1 MSLEFIPYGRQAID
15 DDDIAA
21 VVETLR
27 SPWLTTGPM
36 VEAFEADFAAYVGA
50 SHAVA
55 VSNGTAALHLAML
68 AADVGPGDEV
78 IAPAITFVAS
88 ANAARYAGAD
98 VKFADVDP
106 ESFLIDVDSVR
117 SLITPRTKAIVPVDY
132 GGMPCDYSAL
142 QALADEY
149 GLVIV
154 EDACHAP
161 GAEYQRRPV
170 GSLSTMTAF
179 SFHPVKHLTTGE
191 GGMITTE
198 SEELA
203 TRLRILRS
211 HGITSDFRQREA
223 AGTWELD
230 QVDLGYNYR
239 IADIN
244 CALGRSQL
252 SKQPDWV
259 IARREIADRYTEAFR
274 DIEGLAVQSEP
285 EGRRSAWH
293 LYPVRITGA
302 DAASIRREVYA
313 RMRAES
319 IGVNVH
325 YRPVYLNTYYRQL
338 GYSEGLCPVAE
349 DVYAGLL
356 SLPMWPGLDESSQER
371 VIASLRS
378 ALAELRQV

>member
-223 AGTWELD
+223 AG
-230 QVDLGYNYR
+230 
-239 IADIN
+239 
-244 CALGRSQL
+244 
-252 SKQPDWV
+252 
-259 IARREIADRYTEAFR
+259 
-274 DIEGLAVQSEP
+274 
-285 EGRRSAWH
+285 
-293 LYPVRITGA
+293 
-302 DAASIRREVYA
+302 
-313 RMRAES
+313 
-319 IGVNVH
+319 
-325 YRPVYLNTYYRQL
+325 
-338 GYSEGLCPVAE
+338 
-349 DVYAGLL
+349 
-356 SLPMWPGLDESSQER
+356 PGS
-371 VIASLRS
+371 
-378 ALAELRQV
+378 

>member
-1 MSLEFIPYGRQAID
+1 MSLDFIPYGRQTVD
-15 DDDIAA
+15 DQDVAA

-68 AADVGPGDEV
+68 AAGVGAGDEV

-132 GGMPCDYSAL
+132 GGMPCNYSAL

-161 GAEYQRRPV
+161 GAEYQGRPV

-198 SEELA
+198 SEDLA

-230 QVDLGYNYR
+230 QVELGYNYR

>member
-1 MSLEFIPYGRQAID
+1 M
-15 DDDIAA
+15 
-21 VVETLR
+21 
-27 SPWLTTGPM
+27 
-36 VEAFEADFAAYVGA
+36 
-50 SHAVA
+50 
-55 VSNGTAALHLAML
+55 
-68 AADVGPGDEV
+68 
-78 IAPAITFVAS
+78 
-88 ANAARYAGAD
+88 
-98 VKFADVDP
+98 
-106 ESFLIDVDSVR
+106 
-117 SLITPRTKAIVPVDY
+117 
-132 GGMPCDYSAL
+132 
-142 QALADEY
+142 
-149 GLVIV
+149 
-154 EDACHAP
+154 
-161 GAEYQRRPV
+161 
-170 GSLSTMTAF
+170 
-179 SFHPVKHLTTGE
+179 
-191 GGMITTE
+191 
-198 SEELA
+198 
-203 TRLRILRS
+203 
-211 HGITSDFRQREA
+211 
-223 AGTWELD
+223 
-230 QVDLGYNYR
+230 
-239 IADIN
+239 
-244 CALGRSQL
+244 
-252 SKQPDWV
+252 

>member
-1 MSLEFIPYGRQAID
+1 MSLDFIPYGRQTVD
-15 DDDIAA
+15 DQDIAA

-161 GAEYQRRPV
+161 GAEYQGRPV

-198 SEELA
+198 SEDLA

-230 QVDLGYNYR
+230 QVELGYNYR

-252 SKQPDWV
+252 SKQPDGV

-302 DAASIRREVYA
+302 DAASIRRDVYA

>member
-1 MSLEFIPYGRQAID
+1 MSLEFIPYGRQTVD

-36 VEAFEADFAAYVGA
+36 VEAFEVDFAAYVGA

-68 AADVGPGDEV
+68 AAGVGPGDEV

-88 ANAARYAGAD
+88 ANAARYVGAD

-106 ESFLIDVDSVR
+106 ETFLIDVDSVR
-117 SLITPRTKAIVPVDY
+117 SLITPCTKAIVAVDY
-132 GGMPCDYSAL
+132 GGLPCDYSAL
-142 QALADEY
+142 QVLADEH
-149 GLVIV
+149 GFVII

-161 GAEYQRRPV
+161 GAEYQGRSV

-191 GGMITTE
+191 GGMVTTE

-203 TRLRILRS
+203 TRLRTLRS
-211 HGITSDFRQREA
+211 HGITSDFRKREA
-223 AGTWELD
+223 AGTWEFD
-230 QVDLGYNYR
+230 QVELGYNYR

-252 SKQPDWV
+252 TKQPDWV
-259 IARREIADRYTEAFR
+259 TARREIADRYTEAFR
-274 DIEGLAVQSEP
+274 DIEGLAVQHEP
-285 EGRRSAWH
+285 EDRRSAWH

-302 DAASIRREVYA
+302 DAAEIRREVYTK
-313 RMRAES
+313 MRAEG

-338 GYSEGLCPVAE
+338 GYSEGLCPMAE

-356 SLPMWPGLDESSQER
+356 SLPMWPGLDGASQDR
-371 VIASLRS
+371 VIVSLRQ
-378 ALAELRQV
+378 ALADLRQG